1 MLNNIKNKIINANA
15 KIKDYLHN
23 VYLLY
28 LRYRIKN
35 INNSQD
41 IINIFKSI
49 NYYHKNITCDQI
61 TNIITECIN
70 LYPLDYKEIQLS
82 SLLQQKHDKEFG
94 MENYVTFVFWTCILQ
109 SIMENEKMTIID
121 KDKFTKSLKVVT
133 KQELYISRNV

>member
-1 MLNNIKNKIINANA
+1 MLNNIKNKIVSVNAN
-15 KIKDYLHN
+15 IKDYLHN
-23 VYLLY
+23 VYLIY

-35 INNSQD
+35 INNSHD

-49 NYYHKNITCDQI
+49 NYYHKNINCDQI
-61 TNIITECIN
+61 ITIITECIN

-109 SIMENEKMTIID
+109 SIMDNEKIKSID
-121 KDKFTKSLKVVT
+121 KDKFTEGLKVVT
-133 KQELYISRNV
+133 KQELYISKNV